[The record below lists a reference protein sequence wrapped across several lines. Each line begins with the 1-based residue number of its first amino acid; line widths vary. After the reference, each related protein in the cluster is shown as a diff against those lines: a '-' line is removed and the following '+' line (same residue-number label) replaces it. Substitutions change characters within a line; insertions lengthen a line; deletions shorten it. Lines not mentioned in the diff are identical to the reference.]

1 MGAARTFLRLGWA
14 ERALVTE
21 AVLFLGAASLAI
33 RLLPFRRIAS
43 MAGRGDKAR
52 HVAAP
57 DEVRMLQWAIHAA
70 TRRAPWRAVCFQ
82 QGLAA
87 HWMLRRRGR
96 SSRLH
101 YGARTDAQAQLAA
114 HVWVRSGETDVV
126 GCDNAADYALLATFG
141 D

>member
-33 RLLPFRRIAS
+33 RLLPFRRVAS
-43 MAGRGDKAR
+43 LAGRGSGVRAP
-52 HVAAP
+52 AEP
-57 DEVRMLQWAIHAA
+57 DEARRLRWAITAA

-96 SSRLH
+96 ASRLH
-101 YGARTDAQAQLAA
+101 YGARTDPEARLAA
-114 HVWVRSGETDVV
+114 HVWVRSGDIDIA

>member
-1 MGAARTFLRLGWA
+1 MGAARTFLRLGWTD
-14 ERALVTE
+14 RALVAE
-21 AVLFLGAASLAI
+21 AALLLGAASLAI
-33 RLLPFRRIAS
+33 RLLPFRTVAS

-52 HVAAP
+52 RPAAP
-57 DEVRMLQWAIHAA
+57 EEVRMLRWAIHAA

-82 QGLAA
+82 QGLTA

-101 YGARTDAQAQLAA
+101 YGARTDPHARLAA